1 MSNYDPRS
9 LLATSPMTRVQYI
22 AVILTV
28 ILNALDGFDVLAIS
42 FATPGI
48 LQEWKISR
56 LEFGVVA
63 SMELWGMAVGS
74 FLLGSVADQIG
85 RRRAILTFLVV
96 MTLGSFMCSH
106 AASLFDLK
114 LWRFI
119 TGLGIGG
126 MLAAINAASAEFSND
141 KSRNL
146 WVALMTIGYPLG
158 NVFCALFV
166 SELLKT
172 HSWRVVFE
180 FAAILSAV
188 LIPIVW
194 FAVPESISWL
204 CRKQPAGALD
214 KINRTLGRMGHPAID
229 ALPPL
234 PPPAQRPSTK
244 DLFTPM
250 LFRLTIL
257 MVIAYFAHITAF
269 YYIIKWVA
277 PIAADMGYSGP
288 VVADV
293 LLWISVGGA
302 AGGALLGFLAL
313 RYSVRILTIII
324 LVLSAIAIS
333 IFGRGQESLVEL
345 KTIIF
350 FCGFFVNGGIV
361 GLYTL
366 LAISFPTHLRATG
379 TGIVIGAGRGGA
391 ALAPIIAGYLLQHG
405 MSLQAVSIIMGC
417 GALVGAF
424 ALLFVRYASTSEANI
439 GAATSA
445 PKT

>member
-1 MSNYDPRS
+1 
-9 LLATSPMTRVQYI
+9 
-22 AVILTV
+22 
-28 ILNALDGFDVLAIS
+28 
-42 FATPGI
+42 
-48 LQEWKISR
+48 
-56 LEFGVVA
+56 
-63 SMELWGMAVGS
+63 
-74 FLLGSVADQIG
+74 
-85 RRRAILTFLVV
+85 
-96 MTLGSFMCSH
+96 MTLGSYMCSH
-106 AASLFDLK
+106 AADLTELK
-114 LWRFI
+114 IWRFV

-141 KSRNL
+141 RSRNL

-188 LIPIVW
+188 LFPVVW
-194 FAVPESISWL
+194 LLVPESISWL
-204 CRKQPAGALD
+204 CRKQPARALE
-214 KINRTLGRMGHPAID
+214 KVNATLKRMGHSAMP
-229 ALPPL
+229 ALPPM
-234 PPPAQRPSTK
+234 PPPAQRPSLR
-244 DLFTPM
+244 DMLTPQ
-250 LFRLTIL
+250 LLRLTIL
-257 MVIAYFAHITAF
+257 MVVAYFAHITSF

-277 PIAADMGYSGP
+277 PIASDMGYSGP

-313 RYSVRILTIII
+313 RWSVRLLTIAI
-324 LVLSAIAIS
+324 LVMSAIAIS

-405 MSLQAVSIIMGC
+405 MSLQLVSIIMGC
-417 GALVGAF
+417 GALIGAF
-424 ALLFVRYASTSEANI
+424 ALLFVRYANTSEAHL
-439 GAATSA
+439 GTAATPASK
-445 PKT
+445 P

>member
-48 LQEWKISR
+48 LKEWNISR

-96 MTLGSFMCSH
+96 MTLGSFMCSQ

-141 KSRNL
+141 RSRNL

-158 NVFCALFV
+158 NVFCAFLV

-172 HSWRVVFE
+172 HSWRIVFE

-188 LIPIVW
+188 LIPLVW

-204 CRKQPAGALD
+204 CRKQPAGALT
-214 KINRTLGRMGHPAID
+214 KINKTLGRMGHPLID
-229 ALPPL
+229 TLPPL
-234 PPPAQRPSTK
+234 PPPAQRPSMK
-244 DLFTPM
+244 DLFTPL
-250 LFRLTIL
+250 LFRLTVL

-277 PIAADMGYSGP
+277 PIASDMGYSGP

-313 RYSVRILTIII
+313 RWSVRVLTIII

-424 ALLFVRYASTSEANI
+424 ALLFVRDYNTSEANI
-439 GAATSA
+439 GATAPA
-445 PKT
+445 PKP